1 MAVLNAIVQ
10 ERYGSPPEVLELREI
25 DRPATGEDDL
35 LVRVVAAGVD
45 PGVWHTMA
53 GDPSLMRLMGYGL
66 RAPKEK
72 VRGLDFAGVVE
83 TAGANVTGFAAGDE
97 VFGTCAGSYAEYARA
112 RARRIAHKPAN
123 VTFEQAA
130 SVPASGYTAVQALW
144 DKGEVAAGESVL
156 VLGAGGG
163 VGTFAVQI
171 AKAWGAHV
179 TGICSAAK
187 ADLVTSLGA
196 DQVVDYAGE
205 DLAAGARYDVIL
217 ELAGRRSLSHLRRA
231 LAPGGRLV
239 MVGGGGGGHWLGG
252 VERSL
257 QAVVTAP
264 FVRQKLKPMLATARE
279 EDLETLRQLLEEGK
293 LTPVVDRTFPISAA
307 AEAVRQ
313 IHSGHTRGKIVIEV

>member
-1 MAVLNAIVQ
+1 
-10 ERYGSPPEVLELREI
+10 
-25 DRPATGEDDL
+25 
-35 LVRVVAAGVD
+35 
-45 PGVWHTMA
+45 MA
-53 GDPSLMRLMGYGL
+53 GDPYLMRLMGYGL

-83 TAGANVTGFAAGDE
+83 TAGGNVTGFAAGDE

-130 SVPASGYTAVQALW
+130 SVPASGYTAVQALR
-144 DKGEVAAGESVL
+144 DKGRVAAGESVL
-156 VLGAGGG
+156 ILGAGGG

-179 TGICSAAK
+179 TGVCSAAK

-196 DQVVDYAGE
+196 DQVIDYAGD
-205 DLAAGARYDVIL
+205 DLAAGALRRHSR
-217 ELAGRRSLSHLRRA
+217 AGRKALAVTPSARPRAGRPAGDGRRA
-231 LAPGGRLV
+231 
-239 MVGGGGGGHWLGG
+239 GGHWLGG

-279 EDLETLRQLLEEGK
+279 QDLETLRQPLEEGK
-293 LTPVVDRTFPISAA
+293 LTPVVDRTFPIDAA